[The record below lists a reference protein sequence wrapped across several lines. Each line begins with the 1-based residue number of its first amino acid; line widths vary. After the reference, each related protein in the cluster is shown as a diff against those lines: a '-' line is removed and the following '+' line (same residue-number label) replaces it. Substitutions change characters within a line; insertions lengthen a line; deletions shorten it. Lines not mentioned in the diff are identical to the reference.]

1 MKKKILFILMAM
13 SLFIFGKDNVVNVE
27 SHIKNV
33 TAITEV
39 FGEGQKTTGV
49 ILEYDNQINRNTI
62 STSTFAVDGRTITKV
77 YVNKLAEKSGKSVD
91 GKYVIIELSKDDVNA
106 STLSQTKPNENGTA
120 NATQETMGP
129 PATMPELKITPPK
142 LNVIQIKDI
151 KTINGKVYKSNT
163 NVMVNNKVKNLIV
176 DDFIKLEYKDPIN
189 GNILKYNLYVPKN
202 YNKNKSYP
210 LVLFIHDAG
219 NVSNNPN
226 VTLIQGLGAVSFA
239 SPSDQAKHESFVLA
253 PQYEKATVNDNNET
267 TNYLDTTVN
276 LIKEIEKKY
285 SIDENR
291 LYTTGQSMGGM
302 SSIAL
307 NIKYPDL
314 FAASY
319 LVACQWDSQLMSSMY
334 NKNMWIVVSQG
345 DLKAYPGM
353 NASTEVFEKLGGK
366 VDRAV
371 WSGNSTKK
379 EISTNAAKMIDTG
392 ANIKYVALEKG
403 TVVPSGQDDNDG
415 SNHTNTWRIAYTF
428 EPIRDWLFTQ
438 VKK

>member
-1 MKKKILFILMAM
+1 MKKKILFILMGM
-13 SLFIFGKDNVVNVE
+13 SLFVFGKEN
-27 SHIKNV
+27 SV

-39 FGEGQKTTGV
+39 FGEGQKTTAV
-49 ILEYDNQINRNTI
+49 ILEYDKQISNKSL
-62 STSTFAVDGRTITKV
+62 STSTFSVDGRTITKV
-77 YVNKLAEKSGKSVD
+77 YTNKLAEKTERSVD
-91 GKYVIIELSKDDVNA
+91 GKYIIIELSKDDANA
-106 STLSQTKPNENGTA
+106 STLSQTKPSGDGA
-120 NATQETMGP
+120 AKSTQEMTGP
-129 PATMPELKITPPK
+129 PATMPEIKIIPPV
-142 LNVIQIKDI
+142 LNVTQIKNI
-151 KTINGKVYKSNT
+151 KTTNDKVYKASV
-163 NVMVNNKVKNLIV
+163 NVITNNKIKNLIV
-176 DDFIKLEYKDPIN
+176 DDFIKLEYKDPTN

-219 NVSNNPN
+219 NVSNNSDI
-226 VTLIQGLGAVSFA
+226 TLIQGLGAVSFA

-276 LIKEIEKKY
+276 LIKEIEGKY
-285 SIDENR
+285 NIDANR

-319 LVACQWDSQLMSSMY
+319 LVACQWDAQLMSSMY

-353 NASTEVFEKLGGK
+353 NASTEVFEQLGGK

-371 WSGNSTKK
+371 WSGNATKE
-379 EISTNAAKMIDTG
+379 EIAINAEKMIEMD

-403 TVVPSGQDDNDG
+403 TVVPSGQNDNGG
-415 SNHTNTWRIAYTF
+415 SNHTNTWRIAYMF
-428 EPIRDWLFTQ
+428 EPVRDWLFTQ